1 MTLWRIGL
9 LNSHWIQKFIVC
21 SLFLSL
27 AGCEVHESNPRGYVI
42 SQTHEASQEDPI
54 ESIQP

>member
-1 MTLWRIGL
+1 MTLWRIIL
-9 LNSHWIQKFIVC
+9 LNSHWIRKLVLG

-27 AGCEVHESNPRGYVI
+27 AGCEVHETNPRGYVI